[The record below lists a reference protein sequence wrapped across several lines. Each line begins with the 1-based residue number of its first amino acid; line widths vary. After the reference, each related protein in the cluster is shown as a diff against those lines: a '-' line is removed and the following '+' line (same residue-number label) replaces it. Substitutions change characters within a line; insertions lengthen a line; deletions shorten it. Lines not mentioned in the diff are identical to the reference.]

1 MVRYPPRWLC
11 AWAGALAVTVALAG
25 EPLAPSLAA
34 DEPVYMLYYR
44 LELPL
49 ATPTLTLTD
58 NGTKRTFA
66 GTFRGV
72 LGGLPLTSG
81 TYSYGNGASERA
93 GGGTF
98 TLATRA
104 GSVNAGEILMT
115 NDGKQTTLL
124 FFGTYLGARL
134 SFSVVGSGSQI
145 GGTGVVSTGL
155 AETSFQSDEEY
166 LTAVR
171 QAAAT
176 LPPDARAEVVGE
188 ANQNLRLVREYR
200 LKNPAR

>member
-1 MVRYPPRWLC
+1 VLRCPPRWQWVC
-11 AWAGALAVTVALAG
+11 AGALALAMVLAG
-25 EPLAPSLAA
+25 VPRSPSSAQ
-34 DEPVYMLYYR
+34 DESVYTLYYR
-44 LELPL
+44 FEIPL
-49 ATPTLTLTD
+49 ATPAFTLTD
-58 NGTKRTFA
+58 NGTKRSFA
-66 GTFRGV
+66 GTLRGV
-72 LGGLPLTSG
+72 LGGLPLTG
-81 TYSYGNGASERA
+81 ATFAYGNGASERA

-124 FFGTYLGARL
+124 FFGTYLGSRL

-145 GGTGVVSTGL
+145 GGTGVVSAGL
-155 AETSFQSDEEY
+155 AETSFRSDDEY
-166 LTAVR
+166 VSAVR
-171 QAAAT
+171 QAVAP
-176 LPPDARAEVVGE
+176 LPPDTRAEILGE